1 MTIRAVGSASTLSAE
16 RSSSRID
23 DTTNADRF
31 AGMFSTAV
39 NSSRHMEKARPKHEG
54 TSELD
59 KTESKTESKA
69 SGTDAAEEKEEKK
82 TKARVRIHRSSTN
95 GVIASVAALDPELQN
110 KLARV
115 MERMQQETGKTVTV
129 NETFRTQ
136 DRQNALYA
144 QGRQTPGE
152 IVTWTQNSKHTQGRA
167 VDVVVEGGN
176 AQLYQT
182 LQRIANEEG
191 LHTLGAIDPGHLELT
206 GNGPKLSIDANSL
219 VPTVPADANGQGQS
233 QLPIARLAE
242 VARLAEPAPVA
253 QVAQVAKLAEVARVA
268 QPGQVGQSAQSAQS
282 AQSVR
287 AGQTVQ
293 SAPMSA
299 NETIAANIA
308 AVRMNAA
315 RGGNGEGASF
325 GQGSQKESGDSKS
338 GSNGYEALAQ
348 GIAMRDHS
356 SNHFAVQAAASVGGS
371 EAAARAEQLMSLMD
385 ATPARQ
391 LSSLTMSLDN
401 PNGTSDKI
409 HLSMR
414 GSSLDTTI
422 ATADNRV
429 AQLLNAKSEELSKAL
444 SKDGIELRELRVR
457 AATETNTVTAAAT
470 SQHSQSSGDASSQSR
485 FDRGQAWQRQQDQ
498 QDQYDRQRSQQ
509 QQRGRQQRQ
518 WRGDNQ

>member
-1 MTIRAVGSASTLSAE
+1 MTIRAVGSASTPSAE

-31 AGMFSTAV
+31 AGMFSTAM
-39 NSSRHMEKARPKHEG
+39 NTSRHLEKARTKHEG

-59 KTESKTESKA
+59 RAEHKTRSKDE
-69 SGTDAAEEKEEKK
+69 GTDAAEEKDTRK
-82 TKARVRIHRSSTN
+82 TKARVRIHRSSTDA
-95 GVIASVAALDPELQN
+95 VITSLAALDPELQD

-115 MERMQQETGKTVTV
+115 MARMQQETGKTVTV

-136 DRQNALYA
+136 DRQNMLYA
-144 QGRQTPGE
+144 QGRQTPGDV
-152 IVTWTQNSKHTQGRA
+152 VTWTQNSKHTQGRA
-167 VDVVVEGGN
+167 VDVMIEGGN

-191 LHTLGAIDPGHLELT
+191 LHTLGAIDPGHLELQ
-206 GNGPKLSIDANSL
+206 GNGPRLSIDANSL
-219 VPTVPADANGQGQS
+219 LSTAPADANGQGQS
-233 QLPIARLAE
+233 QLPIASLAD

-253 QVAQVAKLAEVARVA
+253 PVAQVARVAEVARVA
-268 QPGQVGQSAQSAQS
+268 QPGEPVQAARP
-282 AQSVR
+282 A
-287 AGQTVQ
+287 Q

-308 AVRMNAA
+308 AARVNVA
-315 RGGNGEGASF
+315 RGGNGEGAAF
-325 GQGSQKESGDSKS
+325 GQGSRKESGDGKG
-338 GSNGYEALAQ
+338 GSSGYEALAQ
-348 GIAMRDHS
+348 GMATRDHS
-356 SNHFAVQAAASVGGS
+356 SHHFALQSAASVGGS
-371 EAAARAEQLMSLMD
+371 DAAARAEQLMSLMD

-401 PNGTSDKI
+401 ANGTSDKI
-409 HLSMR
+409 QLSMR

-457 AATETNTVTAAAT
+457 AATETTTVTAAAT
-470 SQHSQSSGDASSQSR
+470 SQHSQSSGDASNQSR

-498 QDQYDRQRSQQ
+498 QDQYERQRQ

-518 WRGDNQ
+518 WRGGNE